1 MDLSIIIATHNRGTL
16 LKRALDNVSEISRH
30 SRCANEIIVVDNN
43 SSDSTRKMT
52 SDFRKNFENVRYVFE
67 GRTSLSKARNTGG
80 YVAKGKYLLFL
91 DDDVI
96 VKKGSFD
103 EIVSTFNRLQR
114 CGVIAGRI
122 MPKFL
127 EKAPVWIGPAQKIFN
142 GLSLYDK
149 KYLPNIKKDFQEVLS
164 ANGPMMAVRKNLFH
178 KIGGYPPDTIGV
190 ETNLGGKEFRKLFIG
205 PGDYGLCTNARR
217 EGYKIYYS
225 NKVSCFHLIPPTR
238 LTRSFW
244 RARMISE
251 GQYEATSSRYFF
263 SQSQLLLGFR
273 LLAKKS
279 LYLKYKNIF
288 SSQIERRKSNRGQGS
303 VSPEEL
309 LLHYNRSFFEM
320 SYVLDKNKSFGR
332 YLWKIGKE
340 GVSDKE
346 YEKVVR
352 KMPRDYK
359 VITSSKYM
367 YNESPLKAL
376 EQYED
381 TFEVLDKSLYRT
393 DFFSSGMI
401 PFLSILDTWLR
412 IRKNVYLQRV
422 YLKMTGFLSVFK
434 TPDKQDPIY
443 I

>member
-1 MDLSIIIATHNRGTL
+1 MDLSIIIATHNRGSL
-16 LKRALDNVSEISRH
+16 LKGALDNVIAISKH
-30 SRCANEIIVVDNN
+30 SRCTSEIVVVDNN
-43 SSDSTRKMT
+43 SSDSTRRITADLK
-52 SDFRKNFENVRYVFE
+52 KNFGNLRYVFE
-67 GRTSLSKARNTGG
+67 PRTSLSKARNTGG
-80 YVAKGKYLLFL
+80 YEAKGKYLLFL

-103 EIVSTFNRLQR
+103 EIASTFNIFQR

-127 EKAPVWIGPAQKIFN
+127 EKPPEWVHSAQKIFN

-149 KYLPNIKKDFQEVLS
+149 KYLPNIRKDFQEVLS

-205 PGDYGLCTNARR
+205 PGDYGLCTNARK

-238 LTRSFW
+238 LTASFW

-251 GQYEATSSRYFF
+251 GQYEAASSRYFF
-263 SQSQLLLGFR
+263 FQSKPLLGLK
-273 LLAKKS
+273 LLTKKL

-288 SSQIERRKSNRGQGS
+288 SLKIGRLNRNRGQES

-309 LLHYNRSFFEM
+309 LLHYHRSHIEM
-320 SYVLDKNKSFGR
+320 SSVLDKNKSFGR

-346 YEKVVR
+346 YEKVLR

-367 YNESPLKAL
+367 YNESPLKDL

-381 TFEVLDKSLYRT
+381 TFEVLDRSLYRT
-393 DFFSSGMI
+393 DFFSMAMI
-401 PFLSILDTWLR
+401 PLLSILDIWSR
-412 IRKNVYLQRV
+412 IGKNVYLQRI
-422 YLKMTGFLSVFK
+422 YLTVTGFLTVFK
-434 TPDKQDPIY
+434 PPDKQDSIY